1 MTFDYIMQIPLQTLS
16 LLCADFDGDVLN
28 VYAIINEAFYRRAN
42 KVINP
47 RKSMYI
53 SNNDGKLNKDVIPTR
68 DTLINSNTMIN
79 LSRKYYT
86 SDEIKYIQSLKK

>member
-1 MTFDYIMQIPLQTLS
+1 
-16 LLCADFDGDVLN
+16 
-28 VYAIINEAFYRRAN
+28 
-42 KVINP
+42 
-47 RKSMYI
+47 MYI
-53 SNNDGKLNKDVIPTR
+53 SNNDGKLNRDVIPTR